1 MCSLLLSLSP
11 ILEFENYSKRMQLSK
26 TSDNMDPLYFLAH
39 PQFSYYS
46 YDELVYLLGI
56 LARGM
61 SVGGER
67 VEECYRRYW

>member
-1 MCSLLLSLSP
+1 
-11 ILEFENYSKRMQLSK
+11 
-26 TSDNMDPLYFLAH
+26 MDPLCFLAH

-61 SVGGER
+61 SVGEER
-67 VEECYRRYW
+67 VEEYYRRYW